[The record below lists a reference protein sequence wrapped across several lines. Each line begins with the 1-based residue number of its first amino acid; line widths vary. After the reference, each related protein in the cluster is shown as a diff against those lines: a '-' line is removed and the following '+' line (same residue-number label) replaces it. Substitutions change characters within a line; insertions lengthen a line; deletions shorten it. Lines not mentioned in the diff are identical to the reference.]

1 VSWASPWKRLYS
13 TLLPAFT
20 EGISHV
26 LVLAKIHR
34 LHRLRLHMTPSVLS
48 NMCTAGLRLFERGV
62 MEPAAALLNM
72 FEKSIGE
79 SPETPNLHLKAWT
92 RLAFAQVVESIGL
105 SGRRVALV
113 RRQAAFEIVLQLC
126 TDIGKDSDETKRL
139 FCFTCVEMAKSCL
152 DLD

>member
-20 EGISHV
+20 EGIPHV

-48 NMCTAGLRLFERGV
+48 NMCTAGVRLFERGV

-105 SGRRVALV
+105 SGRRVARNCTATLY
-113 RRQAAFEIVLQLC
+113 RYWKRFGRNQATVLLYMC
-126 TDIGKDSDETKRL
+126 RNGKELS
-139 FCFTCVEMAKSCL
+139 
-152 DLD
+152 